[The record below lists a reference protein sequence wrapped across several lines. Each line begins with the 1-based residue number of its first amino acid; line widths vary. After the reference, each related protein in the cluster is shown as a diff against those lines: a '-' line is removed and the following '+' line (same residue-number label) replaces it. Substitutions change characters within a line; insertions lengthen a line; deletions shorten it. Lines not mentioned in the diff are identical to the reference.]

1 MRRVS
6 SDVFKSLACRLTGTG
21 GVLALVACLVAPT
34 CLVVLAG
41 CGDTL
46 QDQPTSLASLEGVIA
61 KSRFP
66 VYWTGLRFSDMRV
79 TGVVADPG
87 GAVTISYGDCLVG
100 GQYTCVAPLS
110 IVTSPDNS
118 FLPVGTEAAQT
129 MRIRGVTASATQQGR
144 TLTLRTGG
152 VIVSVYAR
160 DPALAR
166 SAAQTM
172 VPLNKTGLPGA
183 ALAAPLPDTGFDRI
197 PLRSQVPPG
206 APLSH

>member
-1 MRRVS
+1 MRRAS
-6 SDVFKSLACRLTGTG
+6 PSAFKALVCRPAGAG
-21 GVLALVACLVAPT
+21 GLLALAG

-46 QDQPTSLASLEGVIA
+46 QDQPTSPASLESVIT

-66 VYWTGLRFSDMRV
+66 VYWAGLKFSDMRV
-79 TGVVADPG
+79 TGVVVDPS

-100 GQYTCVAPLS
+100 GQYTCVVPLS

-118 FLPVGTEAAQT
+118 FLPVGTATAQST
-129 MRIRGVTASATQQGR
+129 DVRGVAASATGRGR

-152 VIVSVYAR
+152 VIVSIYAR
-160 DPALAR
+160 DASLAR

-172 VPLNKTGLPGA
+172 VPLNKAGLPGA
-183 ALAAPLPDTGFDRI
+183 TLSAPLPDTGFDRV

-206 APLSH
+206 APLPG